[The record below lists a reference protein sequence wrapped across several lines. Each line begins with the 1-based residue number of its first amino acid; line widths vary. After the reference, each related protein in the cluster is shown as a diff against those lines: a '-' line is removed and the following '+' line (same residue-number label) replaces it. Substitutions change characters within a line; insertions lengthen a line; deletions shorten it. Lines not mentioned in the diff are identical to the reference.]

1 VGLAAQRLE
10 APGGHVLIL
19 EHGKRALGFL
29 IGGVLGVEAIPPPAD
44 AGQGLVRGVA
54 QASGGAVTLLGAEA
68 LAAEATRLFSA
79 R

>member
-1 VGLAAQRLE
+1 
-10 APGGHVLIL
+10 
-19 EHGKRALGFL
+19 
-29 IGGVLGVEAIPPPAD
+29 
-44 AGQGLVRGVA
+44 VRGVA